1 MNTKIRSIPFL
12 FALVLTLSTLGITA
26 STALAQK
33 PVKSEF
39 TWLNGPNA
47 MDGICSF
54 TVGQNGTVN
63 VTEHD
68 FYDQS
73 GSLIR
78 MDWHMVEQDTFHNV
92 TGYNPDGTPIF
103 GEKQLV
109 GIPFTFNLQVLFDS
123 QGNMTHAYADGVMEK
138 IWLPDGSLFISAGQ
152 VDFAAHGFPVF
163 ILSPD
168 HGNPGNIAGFC
179 AALAP

>member
-1 MNTKIRSIPFL
+1 MNTKIGSIPFL
-12 FALVLTLSTLGITA
+12 FALVLVLSTFGITA

-33 PVKSEF
+33 PVKSEL
-39 TWLNGPNA
+39 TIYPAAVL
-47 MDGICSF
+47 DGICNF
-54 TVGQNGTVN
+54 PVAQNGTMN
-63 VTEHD
+63 LTETD

-78 MDWHMVEQDTFHNV
+78 MDFHVVEQDTFHMV
-92 TGYNPDGTPIF
+92 IDYNPDGTPIF

-109 GIPFTFNLQVLFDS
+109 GIPFAFSARWLFESSGNL
-123 QGNMTHAYADGVMEK
+123 THLYCDGVTEK
-138 IWLPDGSLFISAGQ
+138 IWLPDGSLFISAGRL
-152 VDFAAHGFPVF
+152 DFVAHGMPGAV
-163 ILSPD
+163 LSPD